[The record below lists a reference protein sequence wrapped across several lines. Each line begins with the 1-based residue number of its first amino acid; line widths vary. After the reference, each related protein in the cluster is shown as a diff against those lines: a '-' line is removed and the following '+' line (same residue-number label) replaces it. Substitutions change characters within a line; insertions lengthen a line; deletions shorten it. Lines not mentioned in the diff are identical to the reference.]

1 MVSEDP
7 YLRGQFQERYK
18 IANDPAMR
26 RVDRAVIGADY
37 GSCSYTTSEQADQL
51 VELLRVN
58 EDMLLLDVGSGAG
71 WPGIYLAEKTGC
83 SVALLD
89 PTEEG
94 MVIAA
99 ERSATDGVAAAA
111 IVALGNALPFGEE
124 VFDAATSSDVFC

>member
-7 YLRGQFQERYK
+7 YLRGQFQDRYK
-18 IANDPAMR
+18 ITNDPAMR
-26 RVDRAVIGADY
+26 RVDRTVIGADY
-37 GSCSYTTSEQADQL
+37 GSCSYTTRDQADQL
-51 VELLRVN
+51 AELLILN

-83 SVALLD
+83 SVVLLD

-111 IVALGNALPFGEE
+111 VVALGDALPFRDG